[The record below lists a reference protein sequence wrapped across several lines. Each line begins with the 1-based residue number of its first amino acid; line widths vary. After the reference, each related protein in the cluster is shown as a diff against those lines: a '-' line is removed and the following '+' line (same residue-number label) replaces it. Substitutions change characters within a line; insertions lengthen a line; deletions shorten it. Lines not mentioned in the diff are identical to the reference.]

1 MTNNLQHLTLSILLF
16 ILFSSCTVNINT
28 GSDGEIIRSDRIDSK
43 TRTEIHE
50 LAKGIYEDVLQHD
63 IRYTAGLFPPASK
76 SYVDTLNSIISNIHI
91 AGDPSILNTVGEFHI
106 IDNGNR
112 KINSVSS
119 GIANHNFTYYFN
131 PLSEETYVYLFY
143 VPGKYDSTNVLISL
157 EFSKE
162 KKKWWL
168 THITFGMLTYKNQ
181 FAPQNVWI
189 AYNQYLENKII
200 PAAFNIAITAQLL
213 FPALN
218 KFHYQKES
226 EILGLIDDISKEYNE
241 KFSFPLTV
249 RPIDSK
255 PEVYMLQSAGA
266 IGSPQAMIVYKSK
279 IFPEGDDALQQELNE
294 IHLLRELL
302 FPGILTY
309 GDSITYKA
317 ISDTG
322 SNASTKIAQLSNKDK
337 HMTITQY
344 NEKYLYPLLPDS
356 IAQKM
361 RQYDE

>member
-1 MTNNLQHLTLSILLF
+1 MTNNLQKLPLSILLF
-16 ILFSSCTVNINT
+16 ILFSSCNVNINT
-28 GSDGEIIRSDRIDSK
+28 SSNGEIIRSDRIDTK

-63 IRYTAGLFPPASK
+63 IRYTAGLFPPAAK

-91 AGDPSILNTVGEFHI
+91 TGDPSILNTVGEFHI
-106 IDNGNR
+106 IDNEDR

-119 GIANHNFTYYFN
+119 GIANHDFTYYFT
-131 PLSEETYVYLFY
+131 PLSAESYVYLFY

-168 THITFGMLTYKNQ
+168 THIAFGTLTYKNQ
-181 FAPQNVWI
+181 FAPQNVWV
-189 AYNQYLENKII
+189 AYNQYLKNNIV
-200 PAAFNIAITAQLL
+200 PAAFNMAITAQLL

-226 EILGLIDDISKEYNE
+226 EVLRLIEDICKEYNE

-249 RPIDSK
+249 RPVSSN

-266 IGSPQAMIVYKSK
+266 IGAPQAMIVYKSK
-279 IFPEGDDALQQELNE
+279 IFLEGDDALQQEVNE

-322 SNASTKIAQLSNKDK
+322 SNATTKISQLSNKDR
-337 HMTITQY
+337 HMTMTQY
-344 NEKYLYPLLPDS
+344 NEKFIYPLLPDS